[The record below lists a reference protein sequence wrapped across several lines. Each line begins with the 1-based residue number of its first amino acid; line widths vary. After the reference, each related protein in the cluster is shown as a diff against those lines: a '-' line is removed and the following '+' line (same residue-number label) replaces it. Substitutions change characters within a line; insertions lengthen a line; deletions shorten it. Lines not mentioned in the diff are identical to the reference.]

1 MAIRYDRA
9 PLKATRTPEGFVQD
23 SPILSRVG
31 VFPYRQPD
39 GTVRHEF
46 RPPEEVFHADHL
58 ASIHGKPI
66 TDEHHGRITGDNA
79 RGKVIGSVL
88 TPGRQDGDNLRGDII
103 IHDAAATGAK
113 KELSLGYTLD
123 LDETP
128 GEYNGIR
135 YDAVQRNMRVNHLAL
150 VKTGRAG
157 NARLNLDAADAVID
171 SPEEDLPI
179 MPTIKVRLDSAPGI
193 EYEASP
199 EVALALAAGQAAL
212 ATEKARADGLQAKFD
227 DADAKVK
234 KHDAELAKLREDARA
249 EVAARL
255 QLENDAKELGAK
267 FAEDAKDADI
277 RVAVIKAVHGDSVD
291 LTGKSDA
298 YVEARY
304 DMALADGKKAKANVG
319 TARATM
325 GTAPVPAKRAD
336 GTDAPA
342 TAQQARAAMIARFDT
357 TTSEK

>member
-150 VKTGRAG
+150 VKSGRAG

-171 SPEEDLPI
+171 TPEEDPSI
-179 MPTIKVRLDSAPGI
+179 MPTIKVRLDSAPGC

-199 EVALALAAGQAAL
+199 EVALALASAQANA

-227 DADAKVK
+227 DAAAKVT
-234 KHDAELAKLREDARA
+234 KHEADLVKAREDARK
-249 EVAARL
+249 EIGARM
-255 QLENDAKELGAK
+255 QLETDAKDLGVK
-267 FAEDAKDADI
+267 FAQDAKDADI
-277 RVAVIKAVHGDSVD
+277 RVAVIKHVHGDSVD
-291 LTGKSDA
+291 LIGKSDA

-304 DMALADGKKAKANVG
+304 DLALADGKKAKAAPAG
-319 TARATM
+319 ARLAM
-325 GTAPVPAKRAD
+325 GAPVVPPTRAD
-336 GTDAPA
+336 GTKAPA
-342 TAQQARAAMIARFDT
+342 TAQEARAAMIARFDT